1 MDLFKDAYKDG
12 ILEAILRETAS
23 EVLIFDADSLQIIH
37 ANPAALHNLQF
48 TQHSLFQ
55 LTLLACLAEEDAQSL
70 VTLLPTLRSGKKN
83 YVTLSAQCRRRDRT
97 LYPVEARLLSPIGH
111 DRTVFIWVANDLG
124 QTEVNPQV
132 LTHSPLDLRAIVT
145 HIPAMAYQVLRK
157 RDGRTLLRYV
167 SAQSS
172 QLLGIKA
179 ETLRAN
185 PERFFKLIMEE
196 DKAEYLARMAEVG
209 GDHLCFNWEGRIWMK
224 AWKDVK
230 WVSIRVSQR
239 KTREGTVY
247 DGIVLNVTH
256 SKQAEAEIRHSRA
269 QLSALAAHMESVKEE
284 ERLNLAREVHDDLGG
299 NLTAIKIGLSW
310 LRQNLP
316 AAETRLQERT
326 AYLDNVV
333 DQTIESTHRIA
344 SSLRPPVL
352 DFGIVSALTWQLQN
366 FTQNTEIPYQFNAP
380 QEAIPLDREAA
391 ITVFR
396 IAQEALT
403 NVAKH
408 AHATRVAISL
418 DVYEDSLLLTITDD
432 GTGIT
437 PERNAQNKQN
447 KHGFGILGMTE
458 RAAVLGGTLTVQAA
472 PLGGTQVS
480 LQIPLSLATPD
491 VAE

>member
-1 MDLFKDAYKDG
+1 MDLCKDEYKDG

-23 EVLIFDADSLQIIH
+23 EVLVFDADSLKIIH

-48 TQHSLFQ
+48 SLNSLIQ
-55 LTLLACLAEEDAQSL
+55 LSLLKCLAEEDDQNLAN
-70 VTLLPTLRSGKKN
+70 LLQLLRSGKKK
-83 YVTLSAQCRRRDRT
+83 YVTSSAHCRRRDGT
-97 LYPVEARLLSPIGH
+97 LYPVEARLFPPFGH
-111 DRTVFIWVANDLG
+111 DKSVFIWVANDLT
-124 QTEVNPQV
+124 QAEVNPQV
-132 LTHSPLDLRAIVT
+132 LAHSPLDLRAIVT

-157 RDGRTLLRYV
+157 HDGRTLLRYV

-179 ETLRAN
+179 DALRAN
-185 PERFFKLIMEE
+185 PERFFKLIMEK
-196 DKAEYLARMAEVG
+196 DKADYLARMAEVG
-209 GDHLCFNWEGRIWMK
+209 GDHLSFNWEGRIWMK

-230 WVSIRVSQR
+230 WVSIRVSRR

-256 SKQAEAEIRHSRA
+256 SKQAEAEIRHSRS
-269 QLSALAAHMESVKEE
+269 QLSALAAHMESVKEA

-299 NLTAIKIGLSW
+299 NLTAVKIGLSW
-310 LRQNLP
+310 LKQHLP
-316 AAETRLQERT
+316 AGETRLHERT

-352 DFGIVSALTWQLQN
+352 DFGIVSALAWQLQN
-366 FTQNTEIPYQFNAP
+366 FSQNTDISYQFNAP
-380 QEAIPLDREAA
+380 PEGIPLDPEAA

-403 NVAKH
+403 NVSKH
-408 AHATRVAISL
+408 AQATQVVINL
-418 DVYEDSLLLTITDD
+418 GVYEDYLLLTLTDN
-432 GTGIT
+432 GTGIK
-437 PERNAQNKQN
+437 PPNNARNN
-447 KHGFGILGMTE
+447 HGFGIPGMAE
-458 RAAVLGGTLTVQAA
+458 RATVLGGTLTLHAA

-480 LQIPLSLATPD
+480 LRIPLSPAVPQA
-491 VAE
+491 AE

>member
-12 ILEAILRETAS
+12 VLEAILRETAS
-23 EVLIFDADSLQIIH
+23 EVLIFDADSLRIIH
-37 ANPAALHNLQF
+37 ANPSALHNLQF
-48 TQHSLFQ
+48 TQNSLFQ
-55 LTLLACLAEEDAQSL
+55 LTLLECLAKEDTQGL
-70 VTLLPTLRSGKKN
+70 IVLLSTLRSGEKN
-83 YVTLSAQCRRRDRT
+83 YGTLSAHCRRRDHT
-97 LYPVEARLLSPIGH
+97 LYPVEARLFSPIGH
-111 DRTVFIWVANDLG
+111 DRTVFIWVANDLR
-124 QTEVNPQV
+124 QAEENRQI

-157 RDGRTLLRYV
+157 RDGRTSLSYV
-167 SAQSS
+167 SEQSA

-179 ETLRAN
+179 DVLRAN

-196 DKAEYLARMAEVG
+196 DKADYLVRMAEVG
-209 GDHLCFNWEGRIWMK
+209 GGHLSFNWEGRLWMK

-230 WVSIRVSQR
+230 WVSVRVSQR
-239 KTREGTVY
+239 KTRDAIVC

-269 QLSALAAHMESVKEE
+269 QLSALAAHMESVKEQ

-310 LRQNLP
+310 LMQHLP
-316 AAETRLQERT
+316 AGEARLHERT

-333 DQTIESTHRIA
+333 DQTIESTQRIA

-352 DFGIVSALTWQLQN
+352 DFGIVSAITWQLRN
-366 FTQNTEIPYQFNAP
+366 FAQNTDITYEFIAP
-380 QEAIPLDREAA
+380 HEAIPLGADAA

-408 AHATRVAISL
+408 AHATRIEVNL
-418 DVYEDSLLLTITDD
+418 GVHQDSLLLTVTDN
-432 GTGIT
+432 GRGIQPT
-437 PERNAQNKQN
+437 HHASAA
-447 KHGFGILGMTE
+447 HGFGILGMAE
-458 RAAVLGGTLTVQAA
+458 RAAVLGGTLTVQPA
-472 PLGGTQVS
+472 PHQGTAVS
-480 LQIPLSLATPD
+480 LRIPLAVSPPD
-491 VAE
+491 AAE

>member
-23 EVLIFDADSLQIIH
+23 EVLIFDADSLRIIH
-37 ANPAALHNLQF
+37 ANPSALNNLQF
-48 TQHSLFQ
+48 TQNSLSQ
-55 LTLLACLAEEDAQSL
+55 LTLLECLAKEDTQVL
-70 VTLLPTLRSGKKN
+70 IVLLSTLRSGEKN
-83 YVTLSAQCRRRDRT
+83 YGTLSAHCRRRDHT
-97 LYPVEARLLSPIGH
+97 LYPVEARLFSPVGH
-111 DRTVFIWVANDLG
+111 DRTVFIWVANDLRQAEANR
-124 QTEVNPQV
+124 QT

-157 RDGRTLLRYV
+157 RDGRTSLSYV
-167 SAQSS
+167 SEQSA

-179 ETLRAN
+179 EVLRAN
-185 PERFFKLIMEE
+185 PERFFKLILED
-196 DKAEYLARMAEVG
+196 DKADYLARMAEIG
-209 GDHLCFNWEGRIWMK
+209 GDHLSFNWEGRIWMK

-230 WVSIRVSQR
+230 WVSVRVSQR
-239 KTREGTVY
+239 KTRDAIVY

-310 LRQNLP
+310 LMQHLP
-316 AAETRLQERT
+316 AGEARLQERT

-333 DQTIESTHRIA
+333 DQTIESTQRIA

-352 DFGIVSALTWQLQN
+352 DFGIVSAITWQLRN
-366 FTQNTEIPYQFNAP
+366 FAQNTDIAYEFIAP
-380 QEAIPLDREAA
+380 HEAIPLDADAA

-408 AHATRVAISL
+408 AHATRIEVNL
-418 DVYEDSLLLTITDD
+418 GVHHNCLMLMITDNGGGIQPPHQERD
-432 GTGIT
+432 G
-437 PERNAQNKQN
+437 
-447 KHGFGILGMTE
+447 HGFGILGMTE
-458 RAAVLGGTLTVQAA
+458 RAAVLGGTLTVQPASHR
-472 PLGGTQVS
+472 GTAVS
-480 LQIPLSLATPD
+480 LRIPLAASLPD
-491 VAE
+491 IAE